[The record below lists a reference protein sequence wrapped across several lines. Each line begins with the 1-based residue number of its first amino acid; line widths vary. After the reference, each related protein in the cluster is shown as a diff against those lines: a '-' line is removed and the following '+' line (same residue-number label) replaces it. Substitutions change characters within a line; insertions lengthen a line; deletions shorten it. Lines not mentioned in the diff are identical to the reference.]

1 VLSDVSNRV
10 EVLNQALEEKDNK
23 IERLQSIVA
32 GLSTSIQHMK
42 LDYEK
47 NEKSRRLLFSMV

>member
-1 VLSDVSNRV
+1 MEKKPITLR
-10 EVLNQALEEKDNK
+10 LNKEEKDNK

-32 GLSTSIQHMK
+32 SLSTSIQHLK